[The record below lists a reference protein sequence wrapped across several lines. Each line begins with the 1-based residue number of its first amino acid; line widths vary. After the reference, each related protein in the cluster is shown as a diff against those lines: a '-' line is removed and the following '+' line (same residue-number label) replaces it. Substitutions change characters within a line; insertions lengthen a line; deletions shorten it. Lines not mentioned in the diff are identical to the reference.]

1 MRIIK
6 GFVLFV
12 IIALVT
18 FYVLEKNQLEPDE
31 AIDSISHIISQ
42 KKNELMEKTVPENII
57 KNQKFQGEIYQWIG
71 KNTNELVEEL
81 GEPIRKDQSS
91 YGYTWWVYT
100 NKQTQYIQFGVK
112 EDKIETIYATG
123 KDIQI
128 QPFSV
133 GDSYKSVEKE
143 LEFTEEVTY
152 SNGISSYTF
161 LLDEKD
167 MEMRP
172 LVKLSDN
179 LFLQVYFDT
188 FTDKLSSVRI
198 MTGDVLLTQRPYGLR
213 YRGKLPEGP
222 NLTQKEWDEIE
233 HGMEQQ
239 IFDITNVIRHSFDRK
254 TLSWEDN
261 VSEVAFLHSKDMA
274 DKNYFSHYSPN
285 GNGLKERLEAKDI
298 AYFSA
303 GENIAAQYIDA
314 PAAVEGWLNS
324 KGHREAL
331 LNSDYTHLGVGVYR
345 LYYTQNFLTKPF

>member
-6 GFVLFV
+6 GFLLFV

-18 FYVLEKNQLEPDE
+18 FYVLEKNQIKPED
-31 AIDSISHIISQ
+31 AIDSIGNIISE
-42 KKNELMEKTVPENII
+42 KKNKLMEKPVPENIF
-57 KNQKFQGEIYQWIG
+57 KNQRFQGEVYQWIG
-71 KNTNELVEEL
+71 KTTSELMEEF
-81 GEPIRKDQSS
+81 GQPSRKDLSS

-100 NKQTQYIQFGVK
+100 NQQTQYIQFGVK
-112 EDKIETIYATG
+112 DDKIQTIYATG
-123 KDIQI
+123 NDIQI
-128 QPFSV
+128 QPFTV
-133 GDSYKSVEKE
+133 GQSYENVDKE
-143 LEFTEEVTY
+143 LGFSEEVTY
-152 SNGISSYTF
+152 TNGMSSYTF
-161 LLDEKD
+161 LLDEEDIK
-167 MEMRP
+167 MRP

-188 FTDKLSSVRI
+188 FTNKLSSVRV

-222 NLTQKEWDEIE
+222 VLSDKEWKDIE
-233 HGMEQQ
+233 YGMEQQ
-239 IFDITNVIRHSFDRK
+239 IFDITNVIRYSFDRK
-254 TLSWEDN
+254 TLSWEDK

-274 DKNYFSHYSPN
+274 ENNYFSHYSPN

-298 AYFSA
+298 SYFSA

-324 KGHREAL
+324 EGHREAL
-331 LNSDYTHLGVGVYR
+331 LHSDYTHLGVGVYR